1 VEENE
6 LLLELDELEE
16 VEGEEEYELWLDK
29 EEGELLLLLDEEDE
43 LVLELDELDAEED
56 EPLLELEE

>member
-29 EEGELLLLLDEEDE
+29 EEGELLLDEEDE
-43 LVLELDELDAEED
+43 LVIELDELDAEED